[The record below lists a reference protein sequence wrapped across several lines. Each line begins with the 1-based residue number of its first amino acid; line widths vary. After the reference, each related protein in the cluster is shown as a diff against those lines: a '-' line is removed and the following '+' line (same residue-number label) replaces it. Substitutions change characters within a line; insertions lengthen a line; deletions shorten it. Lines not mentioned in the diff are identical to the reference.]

1 MANLI
6 EAAAE
11 LEYVPKD
18 QLAQMVNNPDAGYPS
33 YLVLSE
39 IQRRTLLEK
48 AYNAERVAMEKPST
62 TVAEEVVSNFVGGP
76 QGLAGGAQ
84 DLAGGPQGLAGVPP
98 SSSEITSSGGM
109 PALMAQGG
117 RTGYQ
122 EGGSPEER
130 GGSPAWYSFRD
141 PDGSINWTKA
151 GLTGLTAASLFS
163 PIGWGARG
171 LWAGMKGLPAL
182 AGRFGAGYAKKVS
195 EPIGKFAFNLMSPK
209 MQNAYI
215 KRMTAEGAKY
225 AGKKSVPLKALGS
238 ALQRRAVLAGGIGGI
253 AYASGL
259 GDGDIEGIKDDQRD
273 VGNGLTSESG
283 DSVPRGSE
291 TGFDPY
297 DMARMGFAL
306 MGARDTS
313 ELAKGLSG
321 ISKDIQTRKREAPL
335 VEAQL
340 QEIQAKVNYYNSQGE
355 YNKADQLYKL
365 ASTLSAQITAM
376 MESNNIAGA
385 TEAAK
390 RLAEV
395 NNAYSLELGI
405 EPSQQSDASA
415 IDAATVQ

>member
-6 EAAAE
+6 AAAAE

-62 TVAEEVVSNFVGGP
+62 TVADEVVANFTGGP

-151 GLTGLTAASLFS
+151 VGTGLTAATMFN
-163 PIGWGARG
+163 PIGLGAKG
-171 LWAGMKGLPAL
+171 LWALGRYGIPAL
-182 AGRFGAGYAKKVS
+182 AKRFGAGYAKKVS
-195 EPIGKFAFNLMSPK
+195 EPIGKFAFNRMSPK
-209 MQNAYI
+209 MKAAYL
-215 KRMTAEGAKY
+215 KRMGVAP
-225 AGKKSVPLKALGS
+225 GKSIPASKLGS
-238 ALQRRAVLAGGIGGI
+238 IIQRRAGLAGGIGGI

-321 ISKDIQTRKREAPL
+321 ISKDIQTRRREEPVIESELAERAARTAYY
-335 VEAQL
+335 EAQAEGGEEERIIN
-340 QEIQAKVNYYNSQGE
+340 EINAI
-355 YNKADQLYKL
+355 NKA
-365 ASTLSAQITAM
+365 AESGAITID
-376 MESNNIAGA
+376 EELKQYVG
-385 TEAAK
+385 
-390 RLAEV
+390 RLLEQ
-395 NNAYSLELGI
+395 LELLRGGMA
-405 EPSQQSDASA
+405 SAALQQSDVSA

>member
-62 TVAEEVVSNFVGGP
+62 TVADEVVANFTGGP

-130 GGSPAWYSFRD
+130 GGSPAWYSFRN
-141 PDGSINWTKA
+141 PDGSINLTKA
-151 GLTGLTAASLFS
+151 GLTGLTAATMFN
-163 PIGWGARG
+163 PIGLGAKG
-171 LWAGMKGLPAL
+171 LWALGRYGIPAL
-182 AGRFGAGYAKKVS
+182 AKRFGAGYAKKVS
-195 EPIGKFAFNLMSPK
+195 EPIGKFAFNRMSPK
-209 MQNAYI
+209 MKAAYL
-215 KRMTAEGAKY
+215 KRMGVAP
-225 AGKKSVPLKALGS
+225 GKSIPASKLGS
-238 ALQRRAVLAGGIGGI
+238 IIQRRAGLAGGIGGI

-259 GDGDIEGIKDDQRD
+259 GDGDLTGEIDDTQGD

-321 ISKDIQTRKREAPL
+321 IASDIQTRKREAPL

-405 EPSQQSDASA
+405 EASQQSDASA